1 MNKQIISFVTA
12 FTTLFSF
19 VLFFSSE
26 NNINI
31 ITSAYDANSAIS
43 YADKYWSNYNS
54 NYSNYNSIG
63 GDCANFVSQCLV
75 AGGMQMTNGWYWY
88 SYSNRSA
95 SWASCPYMYEYFNS
109 AGYQII
115 ENPSDSQIIEG
126 NPVLYY
132 SSSKGRWSHAAICTG
147 HDSSGNALVSAH
159 NSNRHNVNW
168 KLGTSWSKRC
178 TIVINDGSTPD
189 PPTYSVL
196 NINKSN
202 FSLGEEVYFTAS
214 SDLATGYTIG
224 INKDDT
230 RIITQDLNGASFSFT
245 PSECGTYTA
254 YVTAWNKAGLKD
266 SDVISFNIYDSSP
279 KNPLLQIKD
288 GKWLF
293 AEDEVIEF
301 IASSSG
307 STGYT
312 IGIDKNGKRIVTKDL
327 NGNTFS
333 FVPQGEGDYYSY
345 VSAWNSLGL
354 TDSEGIW
361 FKVYNSPPT
370 VSEIILNK
378 EQEIYEVGNE
388 IEFTATSDTATG
400 YTIGIDKDGE
410 RVITKDFKDNT
421 FSFIPSEPGNYYTYV
436 TSWNKYGILDSKGI
450 SFKVCDSSPTFS
462 ELFVSENIV
471 GVGEKLEFTAKSDNA
486 NVFWIGI
493 DHNGE
498 RYQTEKMTNGKLI
511 CTFDEIGEYTAY
523 VTSSNKYGGVDS
535 KLIHFTICSSIS
547 GDCNN
552 DGEFT
557 IADTIMLQRWLLADS
572 TKLTN
577 WKGADLNQDGVI
589 DGFDLA
595 LLKHLLLASE

>member
-595 LLKHLLLASE
+595 FLKHLLLASE

>member
-1 MNKQIISFVTA
+1 MNKQIISFVTV

-471 GVGEKLEFTAKSDNA
+471 GVGEELEFTAKSDNA